1 MPEKDGDE
9 GKSTKSVV
17 NKKQKQM
24 MGEEGYDIARDM
36 GRVRPSKDKKD
47 ATTMPPSKEMKKT
60 QKVNKG
66 PSAFERV
73 KAKYGKSVMNV
84 GKKKVKEELDLTKV
98 AEAFGGYIIE
108 GKVEDE
114 KKKADAQFKKD
125 FAGSLKRNIATQKAL
140 PLYKAGGPFVPD
152 KTIDLDTGKK
162 TEPVIKKP
170 YMGKATVPKKTQ
182 SDDKKYS
189 PSDDP
194 VVKKADETS
203 RKIKQLRKDV
213 DKSKQR
219 IVDIDTEKFFKEVE
233 KQKRQEK
240 GFENLRKAIK
250 TGTTKSGESID
261 KIDREGTRDIS
272 TMNPSERERA
282 FGASGSTEGG
292 AGGEGPKRQD
302 QLVKSK
308 KSFNQFKSE
317 IPISPS
323 EVVKTTPFD
332 NQEIEP
338 KKPKKQKPTITRG
351 RARKDKGLAAPTP
364 IPTPTPKEPSTFAKA
379 VEKTRD
385 FAKKEP
391 VLGIAT
397 YDLGKGILG
406 KIYNRLSGFVT
417 LPTPRAI
424 RVSAKS

>member
-1 MPEKDGDE
+1 MVSPKSPNCIVMPEKDGDE

-36 GRVRPSKDKKD
+36 GKVRPSKDKKD
-47 ATTMPPSKEMKKT
+47 ATTMPVSDEVKKT

-170 YMGKATVPKKTQ
+170 YMGKATVPKKAQ

-233 KQKRQEK
+233 KQKRKEK
-240 GFENLRKAIK
+240 GIENLKKAIK

-272 TMNPSERERA
+272 TMNPDELRRRGIGGDS
-282 FGASGSTEGG
+282 GGSTEGS
-292 AGGEGPKRQD
+292 AGGEGPK
-302 QLVKSK
+302 
-308 KSFNQFKSE
+308 NQSG
-317 IPISPS
+317 
-323 EVVKTTPFD
+323 VVKFSSGA
-332 NQEIEP
+332 
-338 KKPKKQKPTITRG
+338 RG
-351 RARKDKGLAAPTP
+351 QFPSGSVETGNESGQFANRKRGPSGA
-364 IPTPTPKEPSTFAKA
+364 IP
-379 VEKTRD
+379 
-385 FAKKEP
+385 
-391 VLGIAT
+391 
-397 YDLGKGILG
+397 
-406 KIYNRLSGFVT
+406 
-417 LPTPRAI
+417 
-424 RVSAKS
+424 